1 MANFAPIKD
10 QIIPIEGGYVFNKND
25 PGGETK
31 YGISKRSYPHL
42 DIKNLTLDEAN
53 DIYKRD
59 FWNVMKLDQVNDQTI
74 AEKVFWFGVHSGPVT
89 SIKCLQK
96 ALNSILSYCGIT
108 LNVDGINGYQ
118 TIYNLNNFINN
129 KVLCGDVINNE
140 LKIGATV
147 KYYDGVSK
155 TQCEFLLNSL
165 KLEQI
170 QYYVNIVNAKPSSR
184 EFLLGWIN
192 RALKG

>member
-1 MANFAPIKD
+1 MANFSPIKD

-42 DIKNLTLDEAN
+42 DIKNLTLDEAG

-59 FWNVMKLDQVNDQTI
+59 FWDVIKLDQFNDQSI
-74 AEKVFWFGVHSGPVT
+74 AENIFWFGVHAGPIT

-96 ALNSILSYCGIT
+96 ALNKIGQPVISDGIIGKET
-108 LNVDGINGYQ
+108 LNSVNS
-118 TIYNLNNFINN
+118 
-129 KVLCGDVINNE
+129 VINPIFK
-140 LKIGATV
+140 LDA
-147 KYYDGVSK
+147 
-155 TQCEFLLNSL
+155 L

-170 QYYVNIVNAKPSSR
+170 QYYVKIVNSKPSSK

-192 RALKG
+192 RIFKI

>member
-1 MANFAPIKD
+1 MANFTPIKD
-10 QIIPIEGGYVFNKND
+10 QIIPIEGGYVWNKND

-59 FWNVMKLDQVNDQTI
+59 FWNVMKLDKVIDQTI
-74 AEKVFWFGVHSGPVT
+74 AEKVFWFGVHSGPTT
-89 SIKCLQK
+89 SIKCLQRSISK
-96 ALNSILSYCGIT
+96 ILNSSLQI
-108 LNVDGINGYQ
+108 DGILGNQTLSMLNNMIIDDPGRAPYMYSGTPIQ
-118 TIYNLNNFINN
+118 TIKHLW
-129 KVLCGDVINNE
+129 
-140 LKIGATV
+140 
-147 KYYDGVSK
+147 
-155 TQCEFLLNSL
+155 LLDSL

-170 QYYVNIVNAKPSSR
+170 AYYANIVNTKPSTR

-192 RALKG
+192 RSLKG

>member
-96 ALNSILSYCGIT
+96 ALIRIGMFVMS
-108 LNVDGINGYQ
+108 DGIIGKETLLSVNSMPD
-118 TIYNLNNFINN
+118 TIFKL
-129 KVLCGDVINNE
+129 D
-140 LKIGATV
+140 
-147 KYYDGVSK
+147 
-155 TQCEFLLNSL
+155 SL